1 MKVEEVMSISVAKI
15 SKRPTISL
23 GLLKEEAVVERLL

>member
-1 MKVEEVMSISVAKI
+1 MRIPFAKI

-23 GLLKEEAVVERLL
+23 GLLKEAAVVERLL

>member
-1 MKVEEVMSISVAKI
+1 MSISVAKI